1 MTRNHSPKSLAV
13 LLRARMHPDPVSP
26 APPPPAPT
34 AAAAPDPDPSAP
46 PAAAAVRHWLHASV
60 SSSASTALDRFS
72 DGYRSLD
79 RPGRRE
85 ILRSLAADYDV
96 PRARVRDLMRQY
108 LSAAA
113 AGGEEEEEEHPE
125 AGGGG
130 GSASAMY
137 RMERGLREALRPK
150 YAGFL
155 EAMNAQP
162 GGLKLLAVIRADLL
176 ALLGEENL
184 PALRAL
190 DGYLKEKLVT
200 WLSPAAL
207 TLHQITW
214 DDPASLLEKIVAY
227 EAVHPIRNLIDLKR
241 RLGVGRRCF
250 GYFHPAIPGE
260 PLIFIEVALL
270 KDTAASIQEVLW
282 DDPPTPESEAR
293 CALFYS
299 ISSTQPGLSG
309 INLGKFLLKRVIEM
323 LRRDMPSVQIFA
335 TLSPIPGFMQWLLAK
350 LASQIKLAEAESQDG
365 SLLEGTSSTFRE
377 SILFPEEERMIHDAV
392 EHAGGKSGIKLLQ
405 DILKSSQ
412 WVKSDKLSS
421 ALKSPLMRLCARY
434 LAREKK
440 RGKALDAVA
449 NFHLQ
454 NGAMI
459 ERINWMADQSE
470 KGIQQSGG
478 IMVNYMYRLENIE
491 EYALSYLGTGLAH
504 TSSNLLQYIEKQ
516 TLKPLGWLGQEG
528 YKQSLQQESPALQ
541 LLKFLASWHM
551 CRFKI
556 VSRSISS
563 GFVSLRRGGQ
573 KLYQKNLD
581 IEVCREALLYSLEH
595 RVALVAFSQD
605 DCYTTFDDN
614 PLVDFFLVYHE
625 PKKFVFLET
634 PEAISSML
642 RPHWARRVDGMAQVI
657 LIQAQSDVLEV
668 VPLRT
673 SKGNGVKIMLESLCA
688 SPDEVMALG
697 DGENDKEMLQ
707 LADLLVLC
715 SPMAAR

>member
-504 TSSNLLQYIEKQ
+504 TSSNLLQYIE
-516 TLKPLGWLGQEG
+516 
-528 YKQSLQQESPALQ
+528 
-541 LLKFLASWHM
+541 
-551 CRFKI
+551 
-556 VSRSISS
+556 
-563 GFVSLRRGGQ
+563 
-573 KLYQKNLD
+573 
-581 IEVCREALLYSLEH
+581 
-595 RVALVAFSQD
+595 
-605 DCYTTFDDN
+605 
-614 PLVDFFLVYHE
+614 
-625 PKKFVFLET
+625 PKDT
-634 PEAISSML
+634 
-642 RPHWARRVDGMAQVI
+642 
-657 LIQAQSDVLEV
+657 
-668 VPLRT
+668 
-673 SKGNGVKIMLESLCA
+673 
-688 SPDEVMALG
+688 
-697 DGENDKEMLQ
+697 
-707 LADLLVLC
+707 
-715 SPMAAR
+715 